1 MQSVFTQKF
10 WILVL
15 ASLAVASFTIS
26 RSDADE
32 KKSGSKKAD
41 SAQSSPAASEE
52 VDVEGI
58 KKKYWATGDESELG
72 VVQNRLYSKARRF
85 NLGVSG
91 GTIIGDPF
99 LTTQTYGVNA
109 GYHFSEYFGLNLMYW
124 KLPTSKSEAL
134 KTFEAPPRSG
144 ATANTNYPKSFYG
157 GELSYSPLYGK
168 LSLVGKSIIYYDFHL
183 LGGGGITRTETGNYA
198 TGLVGAGQRF
208 YLSSFMSLRVDY
220 RVLGY
225 KENIK
230 EKGITTQIGQDRGD
244 RMAWNHSISIGIDFF
259 FGATK

>member
-1 MQSVFTQKF
+1 MQSVTTQKAKA
-10 WILVL
+10 VL
-15 ASLAVASFTIS
+15 LATLMIAPLAISKPKSASASEVTPVA
-26 RSDADE
+26 
-32 KKSGSKKAD
+32 G
-41 SAQSSPAASEE
+41 EE
-52 VDVEGI
+52 VDVENI

-91 GTIIGDPF
+91 GTLIGDPF
-99 LTTQTYGVNA
+99 LSTRSYGING
-109 GYHFSEYFGLNLMYW
+109 GYHFSEYFGVNLMFW
-124 KLPTSKSEAL
+124 QLPTSKSPAL
-134 KTFEAPPRSG
+134 QTFEAPPRSG

-168 LSLVGKSIIYYDFHL
+168 LSFVGKSIIYYDFHL
-183 LGGGGITRTETGNYA
+183 LGGGGVTKTETGNYT
-198 TGLVGAGQRF
+198 TGLAGAGQRF
-208 YLSSFMSLRVDY
+208 YLNSFMSLRVDY

-225 KENIK
+225 KETIR

-244 RMAWNHSISIGIDFF
+244 RMAWNHSITIGIDFF